1 MTPSNTARSVRPT
14 GRSAR
19 RPVRDPARDKAAERA
34 KLAAE
39 RAGAVLQTD
48 GLLKL
53 PEILALVPLAASTWW
68 AGCRAGRFPA
78 PVRIGRRCTCWRAAD
93 IRAFLERLGS
103 EGDA

>member
-34 KLAAE
+34 
-39 RAGAVLQTD
+39 GAVLQAD
-48 GLLKL
+48 GLLRL
-53 PEILALVPLAASTWW
+53 PEVLALVPLAASTWW

-78 PVRIGRRCTCWRAAD
+78 PVRIGPRCTCWRAAD
-93 IRAFLERLGS
+93 IRALLERLGS

>member
-34 KLAAE
+34 KLAAA
-39 RAGAVLQTD
+39 RAGAVLQAD
-48 GLLKL
+48 GLLRL
-53 PEILALVPLAASTWW
+53 PEVLALVPLAASTWW

-78 PVRIGRRCTCWRAAD
+78 PVRIGPRCTCWRAAD
-93 IRAFLERLGS
+93 IRALLERLGS